1 MRPALLA
8 LAASVALALPLAAQQ
23 PSAAPVPPPAQPAF
37 SVDSAAVVTV
47 VRTIF
52 NGMRTRDTALMRA
65 QFHFSATLRS
75 ANYDRTGK
83 AVISEDGVNDWISG
97 VGGAPPAMVI
107 DERLGTPV
115 VQVDG
120 NLASVWVYYELYV
133 SDRFSHCGA
142 DQFTL
147 GRTPDGWKIIG
158 VADSRRRGPSCAQ
171 NLPKGS

>member
-1 MRPALLA
+1 MRLA
-8 LAASVALALPLAAQQ
+8 SLVILVSAATTSLAAQQ
-23 PSAAPVPPPAQPAF
+23 PSGAPVPPPAQPAF
-37 SVDSAAVVTV
+37 AVDSAAVVTV
-47 VRTIF
+47 VRTVF
-52 NGMRTRDTALMRA
+52 NGMRTRDTASMRA
-65 QFHFSATLRS
+65 QFHSSATLRS

-97 VGGAPPAMVI
+97 VGGAPPTMVI
-107 DERLGTPV
+107 DERLGPPV

>member
-1 MRPALLA
+1 MRAALVIALLGGLGA
-8 LAASVALALPLAAQQ
+8 AASVVAEESAIERAARKTG
-23 PSAAPVPPPAQPAF
+23 AF
-37 SVDSAAVVTV
+37 LE
-47 VRTIF
+47 RT
-52 NGMRTRDTALMRA
+52 GEKVKPGLDRA
-65 QFHFSATLRS
+65 
-75 ANYDRTGK
+75 GK

-97 VGGAPPAMVI
+97 VGGAPPQMVI
-107 DERLGTPV
+107 DERLGPPV

-158 VADSRRRGPSCAQ
+158 VADSRRRGAGCAQ